1 MILTIIINGLF
12 LIALICAVVAVIRR
26 GSRTEHVAF
35 VVGITVAFILAG
47 AGHVVAMG
55 LFHLSKTQYF
65 VFGRVTLYLWP
76 SVLAL
81 LDVDPIIDY
90 SFQRLLVYV
99 ILMVVN
105 GVMYAGVAAGIRKIW
120 NIAKRAGT
128 SR

>member
-1 MILTIIINGLF
+1 
-12 LIALICAVVAVIRR
+12 
-26 GSRTEHVAF
+26 
-35 VVGITVAFILAG
+35 
-47 AGHVVAMG
+47 MG